1 MSQTLD
7 QASVT
12 SLSGVGPA
20 LAEKLAK
27 LGIETLKDV
36 LFHLP
41 LRYEDRTRITPIG
54 ALRPGNSALIEG
66 EVVACDVVFGRRRS
80 LLAKIQDNTG
90 TLTIRFYHFSK
101 AQQTNIKAAATLR
114 CYGDVRKGAAGLE
127 MYHPEYELTSNA
139 LDTSL
144 TPIYPTTEGLAQ
156 TRIRRIIEQVLQL
169 MQRGQVIAAVGQRY
183 QKLCEPDINHALT
196 TAHAPGPHESVHELI
211 EGTHPALQRLAFE
224 ELLAHHL
231 SLRQVKQQNDK
242 LNGFALSASAVSQQ
256 QEFLDSL
263 KFSLTNAQGRVI
275 EEITADLEKPHPML
289 RLVQGDVGSGKTV
302 VAAFAALKAVA
313 NGFQVAIMAPTEILS
328 EQHYLNFTDWLS
340 ALGIEVAWLT
350 GKTKGKKREETLALL
365 EGGTTQIVIGTHA
378 LFQEAVRF
386 KQLGLLI
393 IDEQHKF
400 GVKQRLELLQKG
412 ASQGITPHQL
422 VMTATPIPRTLTMSL
437 YADMD
442 VSVIDELPPGR
453 MPITT
458 TVLPDSRRDD
468 VTARVAVACQN
479 GSQAYWV
486 CTLIDE
492 SEVVQCQ
499 AAEVTAAELA
509 QALPDLQ
516 IGLIHGRMKPQEK
529 VAVMQQFKAGE
540 IQLLVATTV
549 IEVGVD
555 VPNATLMVIENSER
569 LGLAQLHQLR
579 GRIGR
584 GDKQSFCVLLYQ
596 TPIGKL
602 SKQRLNVMRSS
613 QDGFFI
619 AEQDL
624 QIRGPGE
631 IFGSRQSGEAQFK
644 IADLIRD
651 AGYLNEVRKL
661 ADQIL
666 AEDPDTAAALMSRWL
681 TKPETISQV

>member
-1 MSQTLD
+1 MPQTLD

-12 SLSGVGPA
+12 SLTGVGPA
-20 LAEKLAK
+20 LAEKLTK

-54 ALRPGNSALIEG
+54 ALSPGTSALVEG
-66 EVVACDVVFGRRRS
+66 QVVACDVAFGRRRS

-101 AQQTNIKAAATLR
+101 AQQANLKAMTTLR
-114 CYGDVRKGAAGLE
+114 CYGDVRRGAAGLE
-127 MYHPEYELTSNA
+127 MYHPEYESSNDE

-156 TRIRRIIEQVLQL
+156 TRIRKIIHQVLQL
-169 MQRGQVIAAVGQRY
+169 MRQGQVIGAVGQRY
-183 QKLCEPDINHALT
+183 QRLRDPDINQALIT
-196 TAHAPGPHESVHELI
+196 THAPGPEEDVSELI

-231 SLRQVKQQNDK
+231 SLRQIKQQNDK
-242 LNGFALSASAVSQQ
+242 LNGYALKASAAALQND
-256 QEFLDSL
+256 FLANL
-263 KFSLTNAQGRVI
+263 RFSLTTAQGRVI
-275 EEITADLEKPHPML
+275 EEVSNDLERPHPML

-313 NGFQVAIMAPTEILS
+313 NNFQVAIMAPTEILS

-340 ALGIEVAWLT
+340 HLGIEIAWLT

-365 EGGTTQIVIGTHA
+365 ATGTTQIVIGTHA
-378 LFQEAVRF
+378 LFQESVKF
-386 KQLGLLI
+386 QQLGLLI

-468 VTARVAVACQN
+468 VTARVAAACQS

-499 AAEVTAAELA
+499 AAEVTATELQ

-516 IGLIHGRMKPQEK
+516 VGLIHGRMKPQEK
-529 VAVMQQFKAGE
+529 AAVMQRFKAGE

-555 VPNATLMVIENSER
+555 VPNATLMIIENSER

-613 QDGFFI
+613 QDGFYI

-651 AGYLNEVRKL
+651 AGHLTHVRQL

-666 AEDPDTAAALMSRWL
+666 NEEPDTAAALMSRWL